1 MTSEQIL
8 AGILN
13 CGYLDLRVLEDTEF
27 DVIEM
32 IEEMEKPTLSD
43 LIYEIFQRG
52 INLLMETLS
61 EKQNDLDC
69 PDEIKDLSGE
79 DVDFD
84 INFIA
89 SRIYFVNNS
98 DIWNKYFGSEI
109 EEIEKKWVFT
119 LPDLSIKYYFILFY
133 TCFSFFSNV

>member
-109 EEIEKKWVFT
+109 EEIEKKNGF
-119 LPDLSIKYYFILFY
+119 LLCLI
-133 TCFSFFSNV
+133 

>member
-27 DVIEM
+27 DVVEM

-43 LIYEIFQRG
+43 LICEIFQKG
-52 INLLMETLS
+52 IDLLMEALL

-98 DIWNKYFGSEI
+98 DIWNKYFESEI
-109 EEIEKKWVFT
+109 EEIEKKMGF
-119 LPDLSIKYYFILFY
+119 YFA
-133 TCFSFFSNV
+133 

>member
-43 LIYEIFQRG
+43 LIYEIFQKG
-52 INLLMETLS
+52 IDLLMEALS
-61 EKQNDLDC
+61 EKQNNLDC

-79 DVDFD
+79 DIDFD

-89 SRIYFVNNS
+89 SRIYFSDNG
-98 DIWNKYFGSEI
+98 DIWNKFFGSEI
-109 EEIEKKWVFT
+109 EDVEEKMGF
-119 LPDLSIKYYFILFY
+119 YFA
-133 TCFSFFSNV
+133 